1 MKLSTK
7 TRYGMR
13 AMIDLALVHGSEDP
27 ITIKELAKRNRIPES
42 FLEQLLGTLRKKGLV
57 RSIRGPQ
64 GGYVLGKEPGDIV
77 VADIINSLEGPIKLA
92 ECIDDMPLCGEFRNC
107 PSRIL
112 WTRIKESIEGVTR
125 TTTLKDLISEY
136 EGHDERKGICND

>member
-13 AMIDLALVHGSEDP
+13 AMIDLAIVHGSGVP
-27 ITIKELAKRNRIPES
+27 RTMKEIAKRNRIPES
-42 FLEQLLGTLRKKGLV
+42 FLEQMLCTLRKEGLV

-64 GGYVLGKEPGDIV
+64 GGYVLAKAPQEIR
-77 VADIINSLEGPIKLA
+77 VADIINTLEGPIKLA
-92 ECIDDMPLCGEFRNC
+92 ECIDMPLCGESRNC

-112 WTRIKESIEGVTR
+112 WTRIKESIDQVTQ
-125 TTTLKDLISEY
+125 TTTLQDLIAEY
-136 EGHDERKGICND
+136 DSSHERKGICDD